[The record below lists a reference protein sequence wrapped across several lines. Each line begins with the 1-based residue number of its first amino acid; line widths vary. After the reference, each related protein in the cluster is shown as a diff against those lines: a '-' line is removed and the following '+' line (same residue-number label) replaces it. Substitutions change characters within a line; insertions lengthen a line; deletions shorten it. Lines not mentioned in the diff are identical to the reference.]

1 MRGGRAN
8 RQGMVGLGWAVGSEG
23 RTLKSEAA
31 LLGQELTWRPAQ
43 IAGIKENLVRQVSHQ
58 ASD

>member
-8 RQGMVGLGWAVGSEG
+8 RQGLVGLGWAVGSEG

-31 LLGQELTWRPAQ
+31 LVGQELTWRPAQ
-43 IAGIKENLVRQVSHQ
+43 RAGEENLVRQVSQ
-58 ASD
+58 